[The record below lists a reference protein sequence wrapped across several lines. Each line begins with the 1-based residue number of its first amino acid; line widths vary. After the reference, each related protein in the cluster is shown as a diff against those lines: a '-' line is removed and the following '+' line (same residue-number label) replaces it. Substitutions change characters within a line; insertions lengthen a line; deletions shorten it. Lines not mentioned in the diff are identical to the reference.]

1 MCASFLLF
9 IYHLGLLSDVCASSL
24 LCIYHLGLLSYV
36 CASLLSFRTFIL
48 YVRLIIIVHFS
59 FFDLGIFCT
68 SPLYFYLRIHF
79 LMIRAFYYC
88 ASYSLL
94 LRIHLSFNQ
103 GLFARPFLL
112 LLRIHLFTSRA
123 LNHLLAFVPF
133 FLCSFSILASARMR
147 FYFSSSN
154 PHSIYHMCI
163 LLNFFSLMYL

>member
-1 MCASFLLF
+1 VWA
-9 IYHLGLLSDVCASSL
+9 SL
-24 LCIYHLGLLSYV
+24 LWCIYHSGLLSYV
-36 CASLLSFRTFIL
+36 CASLLLCIYLLGPLFYVCASSSLCIYLLGPLFLHVSSFVFICAS
-48 YVRLIIIVHFS
+48 I
-59 FFDLGIFCT
+59 
-68 SPLYFYLRIHF
+68 F
-79 LMIRAFYYC
+79 LMIRAFCYC

-147 FYFSSSN
+147 FYFSSSIHI
-154 PHSIYHMCI
+154 PSIICA
-163 LLNFFSLMYL
+163 FAQPFSLMYL

>member
-1 MCASFLLF
+1 MV
-9 IYHLGLLSDVCASSL
+9 H
-24 LCIYHLGLLSYV
+24 
-36 CASLLSFRTFIL
+36 LSFRTFIL
-48 YVRLIIIVHFS
+48 CVRIIIIVHLS
-59 FFDLGIFCT
+59 FRAFILCVRIIIFVHLSFRAFIFARLLFC
-68 SPLYFYLRIHF
+68 FYLRIHF
-79 LMIRAFYYC
+79 FLMIRAFCYC

-133 FLCSFSILASARMR
+133 FVFLLYLSQCAYALLF
-147 FYFSSSN
+147 FKFN

-163 LLNFFSLMYL
+163 LLNFSLGCIFNLLVLKLRCPDVFL

>member
-1 MCASFLLF
+1 MCAHHHYCAF
-9 IYHLGLLSDVCASSL
+9 IIQDFYLMCAHHYYRLGP
-24 LCIYHLGLLSYV
+24 LSYM
-36 CASLLSFRTFIL
+36 CASLLLCIFHSSIWAF
-48 YVRLIIIVHFS
+48 
-59 FFDLGIFCT
+59 FCT

-123 LNHLLAFVPF
+123 LNHSLAFVPF
-133 FLCSFSILASARMR
+133 FCVPSLSQPVRVCAFIFQVQSTFHLSYVHFAQL
-147 FYFSSSN
+147 
-154 PHSIYHMCI
+154 
-163 LLNFFSLMYL
+163 FSLMYL